1 MSKKRSEFIDWDGE
15 PVFINTQL
23 QVTDGQKFKMG
34 FLHHIIDQPEKPKRK
49 RAVKRKKG
57 AKAARRASTS
67 RPVRAPSRG

>member
-1 MSKKRSEFIDWDGE
+1 MKRRPSSEFIDYDGE

-49 RAVKRKKG
+49 KRAIKRKATKRTN
-57 AKAARRASTS
+57 RR
-67 RPVRAPSRG
+67 